1 MNPDPSGSGQPTLVI
16 LVLPSVAGVTVALQG
31 ELDMVTASW
40 LRQELDQVFAEPG
53 RKRLI
58 LDLSGLTFCD
68 SSGLGAMIG
77 AYNQVQ
83 QTGGQ
88 IALVGAQERLRSLL
102 VRTGLDRILPHYP
115 TLAEAESAFT
125 PPPPTPDI

>member
-1 MNPDPSGSGQPTLVI
+1 MI
-16 LVLPSVAGVTVALQG
+16 LVLPSMAGATIALQG

-40 LRQELDQVFAEPG
+40 LRQELDQIFAEPG

-83 QTGGQ
+83 QTGGR
-88 IALVGAQERLRSLL
+88 IALVGARDRLRNLL
-102 VRTGLDRILPHYP
+102 CRTGLDRILPHYP
-115 TLAEAESAFT
+115 TLAEAESAFA
-125 PPPPTPDI
+125 PPPPTPES